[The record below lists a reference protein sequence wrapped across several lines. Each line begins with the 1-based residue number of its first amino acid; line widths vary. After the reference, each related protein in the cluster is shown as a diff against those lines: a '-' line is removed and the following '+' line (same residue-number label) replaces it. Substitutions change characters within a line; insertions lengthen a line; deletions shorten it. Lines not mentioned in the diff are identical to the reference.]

1 MDLQPLISVRTNP
14 AVKPPWYADL
24 VIYEVYVR
32 AFRDSNGDGIG
43 DLPGLADRIGYIRD
57 LGITAIWLLPI
68 FPSPLRDDGYDISD
82 FRDVHPDLGTLDD
95 FRKLLDRAHAAGIR
109 VITDLVVNH
118 TSDQHPW
125 FRSARNGP
133 GHPFHDYYVWSPTP
147 DRFAGTRIIFS
158 DTERSNWTWEPQCRL
173 HYWHRFYA
181 HQPDLNY
188 DNPEV
193 RREMLEIVRFWL
205 DLGVD
210 GFRVDAA
217 PYLFEREGTTCENL
231 PETHAFLKEIR
242 KVADTYSPPRV
253 LLAEANQP
261 PAHLAPYF
269 GSGDEFHL
277 AFHFPLMPAMF
288 LAIHREDSKPLLE
301 VLQATPSLP
310 DGCQWAMF
318 LRNHDELTLES
329 IAEADRAYMFD
340 TYAGAK
346 EMRLNLGIRRR
357 LWPLMQGGR
366 RQIELLYGLILSLP
380 GCALLYYGDE
390 IGMGDDLRLGDRN
403 GVRTPMQWSTGL
415 NAGFS
420 EAAPERLYAP
430 VISDPEYH
438 YAGRNVDSHER
449 TPTSFLNWLR
459 RMIKVHRAD
468 PLFRGS
474 KMRVLYTDN
483 PKVFAFVR
491 EREGQAVLCLNN
503 LSRYIQPARVDLHEW
518 RGRVPV
524 DLIGGAALPSVGN
537 DPVLFTIAPHY
548 FYWFRLEQR

>member
-1 MDLQPLISVRTNP
+1 MELHPLRTAGTMP
-14 AVKPPWYADL
+14 GVKPPWYTDL

-43 DLPGLADRIGYIRD
+43 DLPGLADRIEYLRD

-82 FRDVHPDLGTLDD
+82 FRSIHPDLGTLDD
-95 FRKLLDRAHAAGIR
+95 FKNLLDRAHAAGIR

-125 FRSARNGP
+125 FQSARNGP
-133 GHPFHDYYVWSPTP
+133 GHPFHDYYVWSSTP
-147 DRFAGTRIIFS
+147 DRYAGTRIIFS
-158 DTERSNWTWEPQCRL
+158 DTEKSNWAFEPKCGL
-173 HYWHRFYA
+173 HYWHRFYS

-193 RREMLEIVRFWL
+193 QREMLEIVRFWL

-217 PYLFEREGTTCENL
+217 PYLFEREGTPCENL

-242 KVADTYSPPRV
+242 RVADSYSPPRV

-288 LAIHREDSKPLLE
+288 LAIHREESKPLLE
-301 VLQATPSLP
+301 VLSATPELP

-329 IAEADRAYMFD
+329 VSEADRAYMFD
-340 TYAGAK
+340 TYAAAK

-357 LWPLMQGGR
+357 LWPLLRGGR

-420 EAAPERLYAP
+420 EAPPEKLYAP

-438 YAGRNVDSHER
+438 YAGRNVDSHDR

-468 PLFRGS
+468 PLFRGT
-474 KMRVLYTDN
+474 KMRVLPTDN

-503 LSRYIQPARVDLHEW
+503 LSRYIQPARVDLSAW
-518 RGRVPV
+518 QGRTPV
-524 DLIGGAALPSVGN
+524 DLIGRAALPPVGN
-537 DPVLFTIAPHY
+537 DPVLFTMAPHY